1 MRRGGHG
8 RVAASHGPRNL
19 ALNEPGTPLR
29 ESLVL
34 SFRLVRGAG
43 AEAPTPGANVNFPRL
58 SPEGSSR
65 GDVLRRVRLSTP
77 SRRNEY
83 CALATQVARGCPS
96 EKLALSEHSRQVEHQ
111 NPSGGCLKRPTNGNG
126 LTRSACP
133 RARPNGRSSGFAGGA
148 LVPFRAAAAR
158 GRRAPSYCNLH
169 MVRAIG
175 PPPFRG
181 AKRVARVSDVANSDH
196 GVRGTGHPEASV
208 QRLLAGGSGRRTR
221 RARAHSAATIW
232 PGDRHA
238 AGTRE
243 YAKWPNGQVA
253 NFVAAWHEPRR
264 HRCDARA
271 GVRDPARIART

>member
-1 MRRGGHG
+1 MRVPERG
-8 RVAASHGPRNL
+8 RTVAAV
-19 ALNEPGTPLR
+19 
-29 ESLVL
+29 VL
-34 SFRLVRGAG
+34 
-43 AEAPTPGANVNFPRL
+43 PGARWSPSELRL
-58 SPEGSSR
+58 RVEGA
-65 GDVLRRVRLSTP
+65 P
-77 SRRNEY
+77 
-83 CALATQVARGCPS
+83 LATATSTWFVQS
-96 EKLALSEHSRQVEHQ
+96 DHLLSVV
-111 NPSGGCLKRPTNGNG
+111 T
-126 LTRSACP
+126 
-133 RARPNGRSSGFAGGA
+133 
-148 LVPFRAAAAR
+148 
-158 GRRAPSYCNLH
+158 
-169 MVRAIG
+169 
-175 PPPFRG
+175 
-181 AKRVARVSDVANSDH
+181 KRVARVSDVANSDH